1 MSSSL
6 FLFFLLNLFNFFF
19 SQISP
24 NYRFFFTINDDK
36 DNKFELTIEDNPL
49 GKEFSSFLINKKEIT
64 LSFDDYASYAY
75 YNHDKVFPMLENYQT
90 NDGDTFPPNALV
102 ETNFYLFLIKT
113 EYTLQQGSLVARFDP
128 TPNYPSQGSY
138 SITFKAE
145 EIKTDVNED
154 DNDQTDVNEDDNDLV
169 VNVLIPI
176 SIVSL
181 IILYYLLLLLYA

>member
-6 FLFFLLNLFNFFF
+6 FYIFLLNLFNFFF

-36 DNKFELTIEDNPL
+36 DIKFELTIEDNPL
-49 GKEFSSFLINKKEIT
+49 GKDFSSFLINKKEIT
-64 LSFDDYASYAY
+64 LSLYDYASYAY
-75 YNHDKVFPMLENYQT
+75 YIHDNVFPMLQNYQF
-90 NDGDTFPPNALV
+90 NPGDTFPPNALV
-102 ETNFYLFLIKT
+102 ETTNYFYLIKS
-113 EYTLQQGSLVARFDP
+113 EQYFQEGSLVAHFDP
-128 TPNYPSQGSY
+128 TPNYPSEESY

-154 DNDQTDVNEDDNDLV
+154 DNDLV
-169 VNVLIPI
+169 VNVLILT